1 MARENG
7 TPKKDNSISLPLASV
22 TVDGFKSLYSPC
34 RIAVRPLTLLAGANS
49 SGKSSQM
56 QPVLMM
62 KQTLAA
68 SYDPGALQLLGPNV
82 KVTSRDQILSRRPRQ
97 TRLRSFGVTLETF
110 GWYSVALRFL
120 ESESAGLE
128 VSSMECKESGGPGIT
143 LRSGM
148 TPSQIWE
155 AATENREIDEGFHVQ
170 YEGAQVVRNRCFLGI
185 AATGLDASSG
195 PYWPPPFYYYHPI
208 STVALA
214 IRSLIHLPGLR
225 GNPEREYPA
234 TSVGAVVDGHFQ
246 NYAPS
251 VILHWQEKEEISK
264 VKALGDAMRR
274 LGLTWKVEAKRIND
288 AQIQINVG
296 RLLSP
301 ARGGAQDMVNIADVG
316 VGVSQVLPVVVALI
330 AAVRGQVVYIEEPEI
345 HLHPRAQVA
354 LAGLLVEAAKRGVR
368 VIAETHSDLLLR
380 GVQTQIAQGSIAP
393 SEVALHWFSRDKTG
407 ATSVKT
413 AELDEAGRFGDWPS
427 DFTDVFMEAEDAYL
441 TAVEKRHSE
450 AG

>member
-7 TPKKDNSISLPLASV
+7 TSKKDDSISLPLASV

-62 KQTLAA
+62 KQTLAE

-97 TRLRSFGVTLETF
+97 AKQRSFGVTLETF

-120 ESESAGLE
+120 EAESAGLE
-128 VSSMECKESGGPGIT
+128 VSSMECRESHGSGIT

-155 AATENREIDEGFHVQ
+155 AATENREIDEGLHVQ
-170 YEGAQVVRNRCFLGI
+170 YEGAHVVRNRCFLGI

-195 PYWPPPFYYYHPI
+195 PYWPPPFYFYHPI

-225 GNPEREYPA
+225 GSPEREYRA
-234 TSVGAVVDGHFQ
+234 TAVGTVFDGLFQ
-246 NYAPS
+246 DYTPS
-251 VILHWQEKEEISK
+251 IILHWQESGQTENTM
-264 VKALGDAMRR
+264 ALGNAMRS
-274 LGLTWKVEAKRIND
+274 LGLTWKVVAERIND
-288 AQIQINVG
+288 AQIRLSVG
-296 RLLSP
+296 RLP
-301 ARGGAQDMVNIADVG
+301 FAARGGAQDMVNIADVG
-316 VGVSQVLPVVVALI
+316 VGVSQVLPVVVALL

-354 LAGLLVEAAKRGVR
+354 LAGLLAEAANRGVR
-368 VIAETHSDLLLR
+368 VIAETHSDLLIR
-380 GVQTQIAQGSIAP
+380 GVQTQIAQGHIAP
-393 SEVALHWFSRDKTG
+393 SDVALHWFSRDRKG
-407 ATSVKT
+407 ATSVQT
-413 AELDEAGRFGDWPS
+413 AELDEAGRFGDWPG

-441 TAVEKRHSE
+441 TAVEQHHTE
-450 AG
+450 VG